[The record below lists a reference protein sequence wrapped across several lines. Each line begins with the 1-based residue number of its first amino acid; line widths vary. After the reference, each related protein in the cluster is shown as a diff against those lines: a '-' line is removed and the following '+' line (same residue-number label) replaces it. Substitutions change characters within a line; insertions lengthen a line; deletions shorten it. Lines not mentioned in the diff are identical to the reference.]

1 MTTYKLISAD
11 SHIVEPP
18 DLYTSRIEPR
28 FRDRAPRMERL
39 ETPTGRKYDAW
50 VIDGQQVGTLGAV
63 MQAGQRFEDPS
74 QIDFLGTW
82 EDVRLG
88 GYDPQAMV
96 KENEMD
102 GVWGSCLQPSQG
114 LFWYRI
120 PDSALLSA
128 ICRVYNDW
136 IADFCKPY
144 PDRLKGIA
152 MLNVDDVEEASQE
165 LERCAKLGLVGA
177 FIPVSPLADR
187 PYRHPIYDRL
197 WWTAQ
202 DLGLPLLLH
211 IGTPRGGVPGC
222 EFTMNLGELTGAGR
236 STTDYWVRYSLA
248 AMIFAGVFDRYP
260 QLKVGS
266 VEHEAAWIPHWLK
279 QMDFTYRERP
289 VVHQGLAV
297 ARTGCCPATTG
308 AATCSW
314 SSWRTISASSCAT
327 DRRGDDAVGQRLP
340 ARGVDVAE
348 VAGLPRPHVH
358 RRARARRAQDHL
370 GERRADVRL
379 QAELGRSMSGSRAAS
394 RRRRGARG
402 PCRGPRPTRRLR
414 AGGPASALAPG
425 RDDAGSP
432 SIGSEF
438 CSRTSTVSFYALR
451 DACGHR
457 QMPLSKGRLGGPRG
471 RVPAALRDVRRAH
484 WQAAER
490 ARVGGRPD
498 LRGAGEGRHGV
509 RQASPVAVSSRV

>member
-18 DLYTSRIEPR
+18 DLYTTRIEPR
-28 FRDRAPRMERL
+28 FKERAPRMERM

-50 VIDGQQVGTLGAV
+50 FLDGQQVGTLGAV

-74 QIDFLGTW
+74 QIDFLGMW

-88 GYDPQAMV
+88 AYDPQAMI

-102 GVWGSCLQPSQG
+102 GVWGACLQPSQG

-187 PYRHPIYDRL
+187 PYRHPIYERL

-202 DLGLPLLLH
+202 DVELPLLLH
-211 IGTPRGGVPGC
+211 IGTPRGGIPGC

-236 STTDYWVRYSLA
+236 STTDYWVRYSLS
-248 AMIFAGVFDRYP
+248 AMIFAGVFDRCP
-260 QLKVGS
+260 RLKVGS

-289 VVHQGLAV
+289 VFTRGWKSREGLLPSDYWHRNMFV
-297 ARTGCCPATTG
+297 EFMEDDLGIQLRD
-308 AATCSW
+308 
-314 SSWRTISASSCAT
+314 TI
-327 DRRGDDAVGQRLP
+327 
-340 ARGVDVAE
+340 GVDNMLWGSDFPHAE
-348 VAGLPRPHVH
+348 STWPKSRDFLNRIFAG
-358 RRARARRAQDHL
+358 
-370 GERRADVRL
+370 
-379 QAELGRSMSGSRAAS
+379 
-394 RRRRGARG
+394 
-402 PCRGPRPTRRLR
+402 
-414 AGGPASALAPG
+414 
-425 RDDAGSP
+425 
-432 SIGSEF
+432 
-438 CSRTSTVSFYALR
+438 
-451 DACGHR
+451 
-457 QMPLSKGRLGGPRG
+457 
-471 RVPAALRDVRRAH
+471 VPEA
-484 WQAAER
+484 
-490 ARVGGRPD
+490 D
-498 LRGAGEGRHGV
+498 LRKVTSENAARLFGFK
-509 RQASPVAVSSRV
+509 VS